1 MALVRKPTPP
11 RDPDEGEGFSSDQFV
26 RPAKA
31 VAPVRNDELAPTKP
45 ADYAAAATA
54 PPPAKPEPVAEPAPA
69 PAADDAERE
78 AISEEVAKA
87 FRPPAPKFV
96 GRTTAFEDLELHPD
110 VARDPDAR
118 RYFNYMR
125 LFSSDHVPGGLNGLP
140 YERVRQ
146 SLSAGRWGKRFTYHV
161 EGLIAEG
168 LVGSRTM
175 IASRFNG
182 MLPVYKAW
190 ASMFRTDKELKMAVL
205 EDIQVFVKSMK
216 ESGRFPPFAYR
227 VIQ

>member
-1 MALVRKPTPP
+1 MALVRKPTP

-26 RPAKA
+26 RPTKT
-31 VAPVRNDELAPTKP
+31 VAPVRNDELTPTKP
-45 ADYAAAATA
+45 AETGASAVA
-54 PPPAKPEPVAEPAPA
+54 PPPAKPEPEPAPVA
-69 PAADDAERE
+69 VVEEPPAE
-78 AISEEVAKA
+78 AISEEVARA

-110 VARDPDAR
+110 VASDSDAK

-140 YERVRQ
+140 YDRVRLAM
-146 SLSAGRWGKRFTYHV
+146 SSGRWGRKFNFQLD
-161 EGLIAEG
+161 GLIAAG
-168 LVGSRTM
+168 LTGSRTM

-190 ASMFRTDKELKMAVL
+190 AGMFRTEKEMKQAVL
-205 EDIQVFVKSMK
+205 EDLQCFVKTMK

-227 VIQ
+227 VL